1 MDDRLAA
8 SIRQQTFGHVASAV
22 EGTGGVSARVVLLI
36 GIAILILIVVGM
48 FLTGPG

>member
-22 EGTGGVSARVVLLI
+22 EGTGGVVLLI
-36 GIAILILIVVGM
+36 GIAILVLVVLGM